1 MNRERRVPPVWLLA
15 LPALTFGMAV
25 GFVIVTL
32 PQILAEQGLS
42 GSRIP
47 VVVAL
52 ISSPSFFSFLL
63 APFLDVRFRRRT
75 YATVFGVLAA
85 AAISWV
91 VLDQH
96 SSGDVEAVMFIGF
109 LCLMLF
115 TSAQAGWAGSLIE
128 RAQASSL
135 GAWGTAYNIAGS
147 GAGILLSGYASER
160 FSPTSAAACLFP
172 LLLAPLLVFPLIP
185 APAPDQALARESF
198 SRFLREVASLF
209 RRNEVLVALALFIL
223 PSGSFALTN
232 VLGGWG
238 KNFRAVPALVT
249 FLGGMGAMLAG
260 IIGCALMPLL
270 ARKLPLRPLYLSI
283 GLIGAAFTLSL
294 LFLPHVPWTYGLAFI
309 GENIFQS
316 AAIATAMA
324 IIFEVIGPGNPLAA
338 TIFSLLGA
346 SGNLPI
352 FYMELIDGRGFH
364 WRGVDGAFSVDA
376 AVSGAACLMLA
387 VILRR
392 RLFAD
397 AVARE
402 RAVIASRE

>member
-185 APAPDQALARESF
+185 APAPDAALARESF

-270 ARKLPLRPLYLSI
+270 AKKLPLRPLYLSI

>member
-1 MNRERRVPPVWLLA
+1 VSQPRRIPPVWILA
-15 LPALTFGMAV
+15 LPGLTFGMAV

-32 PQILAEQGLS
+32 PQMLAEQGLS

-47 VVVAL
+47 VAVAL

-63 APFLDVRFRRRT
+63 APLLDVRFRRRT

-91 VLDQH
+91 VLDHH
-96 SSGDVEAVMFIGF
+96 SAAEVEAVMFVGF
-109 LCLMLF
+109 LSLMLF
-115 TSAQAGWAGSLIE
+115 TSAQAGWAGSLIV

-160 FSPTSAAACLFP
+160 FAPATAAACLFP

-185 APAPDQALARESF
+185 APAPDATLARESF
-198 SRFLREVASLF
+198 SRFIREVAALF
-209 RRNEVLVALALFIL
+209 RRSEVLVALALFLL

-238 KNFRAVPALVT
+238 QDFHAAAALVS

-260 IIGCALMPLL
+260 IIGCSLMPVL

-283 GLIGAAFTLSL
+283 GLLGAAFTVSL
-294 LFLPHVPWTYGLAFI
+294 LFLPHVPGTYGLAFI
-309 GENIFQS
+309 GENVFQS

-338 TIFSLLGA
+338 TIFALLGA

-352 FYMELIDGRGFH
+352 FYMELIDGRAFH
-364 WRGVDGAFSVDA
+364 WRGVEGAFLCDA
-376 AVSGAACLMLA
+376 AVTGAACLVLA
-387 VILRR
+387 IVLRR
-392 RLFAD
+392 RLFAG
-397 AVARE
+397 AAARE
-402 RAVIASRE
+402 LAVTSGQ

>member
-1 MNRERRVPPVWLLA
+1 MSQPRRIPPVWILA
-15 LPALTFGMAV
+15 LPGLTFGMAV

-32 PQILAEQGLS
+32 PQMLAEQGLS

-47 VVVAL
+47 VAVAL

-63 APFLDVRFRRRT
+63 APLLDVRFRRRT

-91 VLDQH
+91 VLDHH
-96 SSGDVEAVMFIGF
+96 SAAEVEAVMFVGF
-109 LCLMLF
+109 LSLMLF

-160 FSPTSAAACLFP
+160 FAPATAAACLFP

-185 APAPDQALARESF
+185 APAPDATLARESF
-198 SRFLREVASLF
+198 GRFIREVAALF
-209 RRNEVLVALALFIL
+209 RRSEVLVALALFIL

-238 KNFRAVPALVT
+238 QDFHAAAALVS

-260 IIGCALMPLL
+260 IIGCSLMPVL

-283 GLIGAAFTLSL
+283 GLLGAAFTVSL
-294 LFLPHVPWTYGLAFI
+294 LFLPHVPGTYGLAFI

-324 IIFEVIGPGNPLAA
+324 VIFEVIGPGNPLAA
-338 TIFSLLGA
+338 TIFAVLGA

-352 FYMELIDGRGFH
+352 FYMELLDGRGFH
-364 WRGVDGAFSVDA
+364 WRGIDGAFLCDA
-376 AVSGAACLMLA
+376 AVTGTACLVLA
-387 VILRR
+387 IVLRR
-392 RLFAD
+392 RLFAG

-402 RAVIASRE
+402 LAVTSGE

>member
-1 MNRERRVPPVWLLA
+1 MSQPRRIPPVWILA
-15 LPALTFGMAV
+15 LPGLTFGMAV

-32 PQILAEQGLS
+32 PQMLAEQGLS

-47 VVVAL
+47 VAVAL

-63 APFLDVRFRRRT
+63 APLLDVRFRRRT
-75 YATVFGVLAA
+75 YAAVFGVLAA
-85 AAISWV
+85 AATSWV
-91 VLDQH
+91 VLDHH
-96 SSGDVEAVMFIGF
+96 SAAEVEAVMFVGF

-115 TSAQAGWAGSLIE
+115 TSAQAGWVGSLIE

-135 GAWGTAYNIAGS
+135 GAWSTAYNIAGG
-147 GAGILLSGYASER
+147 GAGILLSGYVNER
-160 FSPTSAAACLFP
+160 FSPATAAACLFP
-172 LLLAPLLVFPLIP
+172 VLLAPLLVFPLIP
-185 APAPDQALARESF
+185 APAPDATLARESF
-198 SRFLREVASLF
+198 SRFIREVASLV
-209 RRNEVLVALALFIL
+209 RRTEVLVALALFIL

-232 VLGGWG
+232 ILGGWG
-238 KNFRAVPALVT
+238 QDFHASAALVS

-260 IIGCALMPLL
+260 IIGCSLMPLL

-283 GLIGAAFTLSL
+283 GLLGAAFTLSL
-294 LFLPHVPWTYGLAFI
+294 LFLPHVPGTYGLAFI

-338 TIFSLLGA
+338 TIFALLGA

-352 FYMELIDGRGFH
+352 FYMELLDGRGFH
-364 WRGVDGAFSVDA
+364 WRGVDGAFLCDA
-376 AVSGAACLMLA
+376 AVTGAACLVLA
-387 VILRR
+387 IVLRR
-392 RLFAD
+392 RLFAG

-402 RAVIASRE
+402 LAVTSGE

>member
-1 MNRERRVPPVWLLA
+1 MTA
-15 LPALTFGMAV
+15 

-32 PQILAEQGLS
+32 PQMLAEQGLS

-47 VVVAL
+47 VAVAL

-85 AAISWV
+85 AATSWV
-91 VLDQH
+91 VLEH
-96 SSGDVEAVMFIGF
+96 SSAAEVETVMFVGF

-128 RAQASSL
+128 RAQASAL
-135 GAWGTAYNIAGS
+135 GAWGTAYNIAG
-147 GAGILLSGYASER
+147 GGTGILLSGYASER
-160 FSPTSAAACLFP
+160 FSPTTAAACLFP

-185 APAPDQALARESF
+185 APAPDAALARESF
-198 SRFLREVASLF
+198 SRFIREVASLF
-209 RRNEVLVALALFIL
+209 RRSEVLVALALFIL

-238 KNFRAVPALVT
+238 KDFHAAAALVS
-249 FLGGMGAMLAG
+249 FLGGMGSMLAG
-260 IIGCALMPLL
+260 IIGCSLMPVL

-283 GLIGAAFTLSL
+283 GLLGAAFTLSL
-294 LFLPHVPWTYGLAFI
+294 LLLPHVPWTYGLAFI
-309 GENIFQS
+309 GENIWQS

-338 TIFSLLGA
+338 TIFSVLGA

-364 WRGVDGAFSVDA
+364 WLGVDGAFICDA
-376 AVSGAACLMLA
+376 VVSGAACLVLA
-387 VILRR
+387 VVLRR
-392 RLFAD
+392 KLFAGT
-397 AVARE
+397 VARE
-402 RAVIASRE
+402 LPVTSACE

>member
-185 APAPDQALARESF
+185 APAPDAVLARESF

-270 ARKLPLRPLYLSI
+270 AKKLPLRPLYLSI

-364 WRGVDGAFSVDA
+364 WRGVYGAFSVDA

>member
-1 MNRERRVPPVWLLA
+1 MNGRRRIPPVWLLA
-15 LPALTFGMAV
+15 LPGLTFGMTT

-32 PQILAEQGLS
+32 PLMLAEQGLS

-47 VVVAL
+47 VAVAL
-52 ISSPSFFSFLL
+52 ITSPSFFSFLL

-75 YATVFGVLAA
+75 YAAVFGVLAA
-85 AAISWV
+85 AATSWV
-91 VLDQH
+91 LLDH
-96 SSGDVEAVMFIGF
+96 GSAAEVEVVMFIGF

-115 TSAQAGWAGSLIE
+115 ISAQSGWVGSLIE

-135 GAWGTAYNIAGS
+135 GAWSTAYNIAGS
-147 GAGILLSGYASER
+147 GAGILLSGYASEH
-160 FSPTSAAACLFP
+160 FSPTTAAACLFP

-185 APAPDQALARESF
+185 AAAPDAALARESF
-198 SRFLREVASLF
+198 SRFIREVASLF
-209 RRNEVLVALALFIL
+209 RRSEVLVALALFML

-238 KNFRAVPALVT
+238 KVFHAVPALVS

-260 IIGCALMPLL
+260 IIGCGLMPLL
-270 ARKLPLRPLYLSI
+270 ARRLPLRPLYLSI
-283 GLIGAAFTLSL
+283 GLLGAAFTLCL

-324 IIFEVIGPGNPLAA
+324 VIFEVIGPGNPLAA
-338 TIFSLLGA
+338 TIFSVLGA

-364 WRGVDGAFSVDA
+364 WRGVEGAFLCDA
-376 AVSGAACLMLA
+376 AVTGTACLVLA
-387 VILRR
+387 IVLRR
-392 RLFAD
+392 RLFAG

-402 RAVIASRE
+402 LAVTSGE